1 MKKTIVIFYSKGYYD
16 QLAIS
21 LQEYFSSKK
30 ELVNAVLIDEDDYSN
45 FHFASFCR
53 GMYKF
58 STRNTPVIN
67 SLVAFF
73 TKPFY
78 ERRIKSS
85 FKEENQK
92 DKNIEENAQ
101 TPKNENE
108 PINVTEPNKIDA
120 IEKKTNETI
129 KGIKQR
135 FRQADIIIKRFNP
148 DLIICTTAHS
158 LKKVLKAK
166 ERLQSGVLVYSAISD
181 FYAHNGFVLKGV
193 DKYLV
198 STTYAKQGLIP
209 FGIPEENIEVIGMPS
224 RKGVDREYDK
234 DEVLTSLGVTNKE
247 LPNIVLAGGRYGS
260 ARIKTALKDVA
271 LFSDKA
277 NIIILADKSETV
289 HTFAKSFCK
298 SAKINENV
306 YIIDSIDD
314 IAKLYSIA
322 DCVVCNATTY
332 LVYEALCREI
342 PVVLTSPVDY
352 REQGNYDFLTTNGY
366 CLVGSDSEKL
376 NSALYTIIQKGPTY
390 DDYKAHIKNI
400 FIKDSSKKFGK
411 YVLDELDKVAVVKN
425 IETKSEEKV
434 EENIEENSKEN
445 KND

>member
-58 STRNTPVIN
+58 STRNTPVIS

-78 ERRIKSS
+78 ERRIKTS
-85 FKEENQK
+85 FQEDIQK
-92 DKNIEENAQ
+92 DKKGEENPQ
-101 TPKNENE
+101 ITKKENE
-108 PINVTEPNKIDA
+108 PINIKEPNKIEA
-120 IEKKTNETI
+120 LEKKTNDTI
-129 KGIKQR
+129 KGVKQR
-135 FRQADIIIKRFNP
+135 LRQADIIIKRFNP

-181 FYAHNGFVLKGV
+181 FYAHNGFILKGV
-193 DKYLV
+193 NKYIV
-198 STTYAKQGLIP
+198 STTYVKQGLIP
-209 FGIPEENIEVIGMPS
+209 FGIPEENIEVIGMPA
-224 RKGVDREYDK
+224 RKGVDRVYDK
-234 DEVLTSLGVTNKE
+234 DEVLSSLGVANKN

-260 ARIKTALKDVA
+260 SRIKTALKDVA

-277 NIIILADKSETV
+277 NIIILADKSESV
-289 HTFAKSFCK
+289 HTFATSFCK

-306 YIIDSIDD
+306 YIIDSVDD

-322 DCVVCNATTY
+322 DCLVCNATTY
-332 LVYEALCREI
+332 LVYEALNREI
-342 PVVLTSPVDY
+342 PVVLTSPIDY

-366 CLVGSDSEKL
+366 GLVGSDSEKL

-411 YVLDELDKVAVVKN
+411 YILEELEKIVTVKK
-425 IETKSEEKV
+425 IESISEESS
-434 EENIEENSKEN
+434 EENIDENSKES